1 MAIALACEILKKVSK
16 ARKKLENH
24 ANRAMKDLLELGK
37 MFSSKVEDEGDYE
50 QMIFMSDFKQRSL
63 LKIITDNGFEPLM
76 SRYDP
81 KAENIMNSIF
91 HGKESTRCDGDLKGY
106 SSLTHIAWTPSKKHA
121 NSINCLSFFLNQF
134 TPNFSVDYAFQ
145 YRY

>member
-50 QMIFMSDFKQRSL
+50 
-63 LKIITDNGFEPLM
+63 
-76 SRYDP
+76 
-81 KAENIMNSIF
+81 
-91 HGKESTRCDGDLKGY
+91 
-106 SSLTHIAWTPSKKHA
+106 
-121 NSINCLSFFLNQF
+121 
-134 TPNFSVDYAFQ
+134 
-145 YRY
+145 